1 MIPSGLQNYSPEH
14 IAIKDITIDSLML
27 EAWKL
32 DIKHLNNLR
41 EPMLILLSKCKTE
54 NETGGCIEEQ
64 YLTLVDFDNAC
75 CDLISNDYVSEAE
88 WFYVL
93 DSYPFIKER
102 HDIIFQ
108 AFATNS
114 KTNLLKYPVEN
125 PFQ

>member
-1 MIPSGLQNYSPEH
+1 MIPSGLQSFSPEYT
-14 IAIKDITIDSLML
+14 AIKDVIIDSLML

-32 DIKHLNNLR
+32 DIKHLNSLR
-41 EPMLILLSKCKTE
+41 EPMLVLLSKCKTE

-75 CDLISNDYVSEAE
+75 CDPLSNDYISEAE

-93 DSYPFIKER
+93 DSYPFKKEK

-108 AFATNS
+108 AFATSTN
-114 KTNLLKYPVEN
+114 TNLLKYPVDN